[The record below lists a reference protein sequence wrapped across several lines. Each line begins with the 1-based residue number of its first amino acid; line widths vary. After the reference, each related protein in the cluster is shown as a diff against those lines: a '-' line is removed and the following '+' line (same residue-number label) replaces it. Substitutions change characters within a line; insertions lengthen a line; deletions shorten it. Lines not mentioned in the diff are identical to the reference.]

1 MEKRD
6 YLTWFSSLSIY
17 ERYVPISL
25 IIIYLGILTAI
36 GDLGSNQLGL
46 ASAVIILFYGGSFL
60 SKVRKFILPFV
71 LTGIVYDGHKHFFF
85 LRPDIN
91 VSEPYTIELLMF
103 GITWNGAT
111 LTPNQF
117 LGNFLHPV
125 LDVVVGIYYLM
136 FLFIFIGIAAYFY
149 FYNTRVGTSR
159 YTATEMK
166 GRVSQIMWA
175 LFILNVLGYITFII
189 YPAAP
194 PWYVELYGL
203 GPADLN
209 AAPSPARTIRFD
221 ELFGVTFFS
230 DMYSQS
236 ANVFGAIPSL
246 HCAYPILALF
256 YSIKFRSLI
265 LFSTIY
271 VVITWFGAVYL
282 NHHYIIDAVIGG
294 IYALIVGLILD
305 LYNEWK
311 LNK

>member
-46 ASAVIILFYGGSFL
+46 ASAVIILSYGGSFL
-60 SKVRKFILPFV
+60 SKIGKFILPFV
-71 LTGIVYDGHKHFFF
+71 LTGIAYDGHKHFLH

-91 VSEPYTIELLMF
+91 VSEPYIMELLLF
-103 GITWNGAT
+103 GITWNGAA

-159 YTATEMK
+159 YTAAEMK
-166 GRVSQIMWA
+166 DRVSQIMWA
-175 LFILNVLGYITFII
+175 LFILNVLGYATYII

-209 AAPSPARTIRFD
+209 AAPSPARTVRFD
-221 ELFGVTFFS
+221 ELLGVTYFAN
-230 DMYSQS
+230 MYSKN

-246 HCAYPILALF
+246 HSAYPVLALF

-294 IYALIVGLILD
+294 IYAVIVGLILD
-305 LYNEWK
+305 RYNEWK